1 MIKIDYI
8 LYTYERSRETMSLRD
23 ARWFKMIRDEQHHHS
38 MLAVFWGRYP
48 PELSDLVTDG
58 RALSG
63 AYIANDVSPV
73 SVPGPKETLGDS
85 WSIRLIHRLTDC
97 KWYDPSRVQPGTS
110 LCMSYIINIHNIA
123 DHTVYVTLHGR
134 KTIIWVHS
142 QNPGMRWFTQS
153 KWQCMLIPIAFQTF
167 I

>member
-1 MIKIDYI
+1 
-8 LYTYERSRETMSLRD
+8 
-23 ARWFKMIRDEQHHHS
+23 

-85 WSIRLIHRLTDC
+85 
-97 KWYDPSRVQPGTS
+97 
-110 LCMSYIINIHNIA
+110 
-123 DHTVYVTLHGR
+123 
-134 KTIIWVHS
+134 
-142 QNPGMRWFTQS
+142 
-153 KWQCMLIPIAFQTF
+153 
-167 I
+167 